1 MIIIYIFFF
10 LYFQRKNFV
19 SKYILFCAQD
29 ENDSFQ
35 YELLDKFSDEM
46 WLKEIFYNEKYFD
59 MEIAARVDLLSLI
72 PQHNFVEL
80 ARETLLKRYYFQR
93 VIFFSRNY
101 SLGYR
106 SNYLKKKWCRY
117 MYLNRSWWII
127 LKSLIKVLLCKTQN
141 LLMDTSYL
149 VWVFPLFFH

>member
-1 MIIIYIFFF
+1 MIFFSEEKF
-10 LYFQRKNFV
+10 RFEYN
-19 SKYILFCAQD
+19 LFCAQD

-35 YELLDKFSDEM
+35 YELLNKFSDEL

-59 MEIAARVDLLSLI
+59 VEIAAHVDLLSLI

-117 MYLNRSWWII
+117 TYLNRSWWMI
-127 LKSLIKVLLCKTQN
+127 LKSSIKVLLCKTQN
-141 LLMDTSYL
+141 LLMDRSYL
-149 VWVFPLFFH
+149 VWVFP